1 MALGGLGR
9 GRRVLSDI
17 LLAEERETHVTLDLM
32 TLDTEKRAFN
42 SSQIS

>member
-9 GRRVLSDI
+9 GRRVLCGI
-17 LLAEERETHVTLDLM
+17 LLAEERETYVTLDLM
-32 TLDTEKRAFN
+32 TFDTEKRAFN